1 MLTVVRS
8 VGPSIFLL
16 PLISLSLCSL
26 SQSHFKPEQRS
37 SSLAVWDTTC
47 EAHVALFGR
56 KDRGFSSS
64 ANWCRRPL
72 SWRADLS
79 RFNRRQAY
87 KIEDDFL
94 SCSSIFQSSRE
105 YPNERER
112 EAEEIVQQRQWGC
125 VCVCVC
131 VVPNSMMVWW
141 WRRRMAYAVVLW
153 HGKKP
158 RSAETAPVF
167 FFVVVVVVVDIQPA
181 CHHPS
186 RLVTL
191 KKKGGDLRV
200 VVVKDTP
207 TPLVSKVNSA
217 PVRYSLFLCCVRV
230 SEREEP
236 F

>member
-1 MLTVVRS
+1 MR
-8 VGPSIFLL
+8 
-16 PLISLSLCSL
+16 
-26 SQSHFKPEQRS
+26 
-37 SSLAVWDTTC
+37 
-47 EAHVALFGR
+47 
-56 KDRGFSSS
+56 
-64 ANWCRRPL
+64 
-72 SWRADLS
+72 
-79 RFNRRQAY
+79 
-87 KIEDDFL
+87 
-94 SCSSIFQSSRE
+94 
-105 YPNERER
+105 ERER
-112 EAEEIVQQRQWGC
+112 PKRLYSKDNEA
-125 VCVCVC
+125 VCVCGTELDDG
-131 VVPNSMMVWW
+131 VVV
-141 WRRRMAYAVVLW
+141 A
-153 HGKKP
+153 
-158 RSAETAPVF
+158 AENAPVFF